1 MILNPTIIAL
11 LVSSV
16 VTAGLLVYAA
26 GIGFQVMNGWNP
38 LSGSERQL
46 LLERKTSLVSTI
58 LGYLLCFHLV
68 ALMLFIHTADAL
80 HTLFTGAMC
89 AAGTLN
95 ANGFGYPALLLK
107 LLNTLAAGL
116 WLVINHADNH
126 GHDFPLVRPKYA
138 ALIVMAPLA
147 VLETFLIA
155 GYFTGLKANVITSC
169 CGSLFGGDQ
178 GTFAGGI
185 ASLPPMPA
193 TTAFYAAVFITL
205 ATALTVWRTGRGA
218 VLLAVASAITFPVS
232 LAALISVFSLYIYE
246 IPTHHCP
253 FCLLQKE
260 YNGIG
265 YLLYSLLLVSVVSG
279 VGGGLLQPARNIPSL
294 GRTLPPLQKRLAVT
308 AAVSIALFT
317 LLITLE
323 MVTSSFRLEW

>member
-1 MILNPTIIAL
+1 MILNPAIIAL
-11 LVSSV
+11 LLSSTA
-16 VTAGLLVYAA
+16 TAGLLAYAA
-26 GIGFQVMNGWNP
+26 VIGIQVLHGWNP
-38 LSGSERQL
+38 LSGSEGQL

-80 HTLFTGAMC
+80 HPLFTGAMC

-95 ANGFGYPALLLK
+95 VNGFGYPALLLK
-107 LLNTLAAGL
+107 LFNTLAAGL
-116 WLVINHADNH
+116 WLIINHADNQ

-138 ALIVMAPLA
+138 ALIFMAPLA
-147 VLETFLIA
+147 ALETFLVA

-193 TTAFYAAVFITL
+193 TATFYVAVIITL
-205 ATALTVWRTGRGA
+205 AAALLVWRRGRGA
-218 VLLAVASAITFPVS
+218 ILLAVASVITF
-232 LAALISVFSLYIYE
+232 LAALVALISVFSLYIYE

-265 YLLYSLLLVSVVSG
+265 YLLYSLLLVGTVSG
-279 VGGGLLQPARNIPSL
+279 VGSGLLHPARNIASL
-294 GRTLPPLQKRLAVT
+294 GRTLPFLQKRLAL
-308 AAVSIALFT
+308 AAFFSITLFT
-317 LLITLE
+317 LLVTLK
-323 MVTSSFRLEW
+323 MMTSSFRF

>member
-1 MILNPTIIAL
+1 VIFNPAIIAL
-11 LVSSV
+11 LLSSTA
-16 VTAGLLVYAA
+16 TAGLLVYAA
-26 GIGFQVMNGWNP
+26 VIGIQVLHGWNP
-38 LSGSERQL
+38 LSGSEGQL

-80 HTLFTGAMC
+80 HPLFTGAMC

-95 ANGFGYPALLLK
+95 VNGFGYPALLLK
-107 LLNTLAAGL
+107 LFNTLAAGL
-116 WLVINHADNH
+116 WLIINHADNQV
-126 GHDFPLVRPKYA
+126 HDFPLVRPKYA

-147 VLETFLIA
+147 ALETFLVA

-193 TTAFYAAVFITL
+193 TATFYAAAFVTL
-205 ATALTVWRTGRGA
+205 AAAFFVWRWGRGA
-218 VLLAVASAITFPVS
+218 ILLAVAGMITF
-232 LAALISVFSLYIYE
+232 LAALVALISVFSLYIYE

-265 YLLYSLLLVSVVSG
+265 YLLYSLLLVGSVSAAG
-279 VGGGLLQPARNIPSL
+279 SGLLQPARKIPSL
-294 GRTLPPLQKRLAVT
+294 GRTLPSLQKRLAL
-308 AAVSIALFT
+308 AAFFSIATFT
-317 LLITLE
+317 LLVTLK
-323 MVTSSFRLEW
+323 MMTSSFRF